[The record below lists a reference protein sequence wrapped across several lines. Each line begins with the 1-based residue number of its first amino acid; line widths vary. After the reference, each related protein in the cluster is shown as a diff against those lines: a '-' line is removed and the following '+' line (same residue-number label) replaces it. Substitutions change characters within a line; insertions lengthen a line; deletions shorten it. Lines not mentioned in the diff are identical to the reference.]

1 MKYTTNIS
9 KMLGNSQPTWPLCGR
24 LAANLLRSCLMFSTS
39 AMADLGKVGFFLQL
53 FSCGKSIEKKI
64 EELIY
69 PKVYHVHAPKQ
80 QLGV

>member
-1 MKYTTNIS
+1 
-9 KMLGNSQPTWPLCGR
+9 
-24 LAANLLRSCLMFSTS
+24 MFSTS

>member
-64 EELIY
+64 ES
-69 PKVYHVHAPKQ
+69 
-80 QLGV
+80 